1 MILKE
6 FNQYKKYL
14 NDDNFMDYFNKINNK
29 VKVIFPYIDPNLEL
43 VIDKINLLY
52 YEKYTIDDAINK
64 LYLDGNI
71 LKFYSNI
78 GDS

>member
-14 NDDNFMDYFNKINNK
+14 GDHKFMSYFNEINDK
-29 VKVIFPYIDPNLEL
+29 VKNMFPYIDPNLEL

-52 YEKYTIDDAINK
+52 HEKYTIDDAINK
-64 LYLDGNI
+64 LYLSGNI
-71 LKFYSNI
+71 FKFYSNI
-78 GDS
+78 GDV